1 MKTKQNFFIIIN
13 VWSQLCNNEISVL
26 HLFVKSLN
34 LGTKIPTLVV
44 EWRNLKHEFRGG
56 SCLNCKGGEGYFAFE
71 AEAAMLLT

>member
-1 MKTKQNFFIIIN
+1 MFGVSCATMR
-13 VWSQLCNNEISVL
+13 SACCT
-26 HLFVKSLN
+26 LFVKSLN